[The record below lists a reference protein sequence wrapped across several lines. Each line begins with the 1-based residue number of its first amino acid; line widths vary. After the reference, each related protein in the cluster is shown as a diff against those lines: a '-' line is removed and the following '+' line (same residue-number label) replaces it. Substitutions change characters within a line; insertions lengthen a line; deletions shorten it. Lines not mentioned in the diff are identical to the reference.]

1 VSDPARW
8 TQEEYDAHML
18 RFGGKANPKDWLV
31 TTGPLDIGGTPLPK
45 RTQPTRGKMNK
56 CESLYAEILEGQR
69 IAGNVIEWEFEPGPL
84 LLEPKRSTI
93 PATRYWRDF
102 RAVMKDGT
110 VQAIEVKAGRK
121 SKAGIPHPHFEDGAR
136 ERLQMAA
143 KKFVEYEWY
152 LAWYYVGTWNIEKI
166 K

>member
-1 VSDPARW
+1 
-8 TQEEYDAHML
+8 
-18 RFGGKANPKDWLV
+18 
-31 TTGPLDIGGTPLPK
+31 
-45 RTQPTRGKMNK
+45 
-56 CESLYAEILEGQR
+56 
-69 IAGNVIEWEFEPGPL
+69 
-84 LLEPKRSTI
+84 
-93 PATRYWRDF
+93 
-102 RAVMKDGT
+102 MKDGT